1 MKRIPLSKL
10 KSQGFETQI
19 VVIDGGSIDG
29 TIELAMDLGCH
40 LIEQSGDGKGA
51 GKSGGNLILKAGDKG
66 ATNDKNGTIFMNNM
80 VTFGG
85 VAPTGFGLPSLTPL
99 VYSGS
104 LCYVAPSRSFQY
116 ITVPGGGDNRIDE
129 IRSTYISTNAGT
141 MLYLCVDSGST
152 SDVTVHSGST
162 NSGSGYSIRLGAA
175 TRTLTKGTGSG
186 GSATGGSILQ
196 LMFVN
201 SVWKEVS
208 YIA

>member
-1 MKRIPLSKL
+1 
-10 KSQGFETQI
+10 
-19 VVIDGGSIDG
+19 
-29 TIELAMDLGCH
+29 
-40 LIEQSGDGKGA
+40 
-51 GKSGGNLILKAGDKG
+51 
-66 ATNDKNGTIFMNNM
+66 MNNM

-85 VAPTGFGLPSLTPL
+85 VTPTGFGMPQLEPAE
-99 VYSGS
+99 YSAP
-104 LCYVAPSRSFQY
+104 LCYVEPSRSFQY
-116 ITVPGGGDNRIDE
+116 ITVQTGGKNRIDE
-129 IRSTYISTNAGT
+129 IRSTYFFTQAGM

-162 NSGSGYSIRLGAA
+162 NSGSGYSIRLGAT
-175 TRTLTKGTGSG
+175 TRTLIKGTGSG